1 MTAKELNLSSF
12 GRWFNDDH
20 LADLKEV
27 YFARVKQ
34 GDFEAEEYE
43 YRQGKESLNVLLE
56 DQQKATLREIESLF
70 LKEVLPVAKSGFA
83 AGLFSGFQRY
93 FRKSEDV
100 IHSLDKAM
108 EELSRDERRKQAADT
123 LLEELRER
131 VPDGVE
137 DHITSVECA
146 WEQRIHYAFI
156 YEFYLGFRCA
166 LAVIDRIRPLETR
179 EMFSEKLL
187 LEFEIGLINDVD
199 RMERKSFVQ
208 EFLDK
213 RFGFDL

>member
-20 LADLKEV
+20 LAGLKEI
-27 YFARVKQ
+27 YFARVKR
-34 GDFEAEEYE
+34 GDFEVEEYE
-43 YRQGKESLNVLLE
+43 YRQGKENLDVLLD
-56 DQQKATLREIESLF
+56 DQQKAALQEIEALF
-70 LKEVLPVAKSGFA
+70 LKEILPAAKCGFA

-108 EELSRDERRKQAADT
+108 EDLPRDERRKQT
-123 LLEELRER
+123 VNVLLEELLER
-131 VPDGVE
+131 VPDGAE
-137 DHITSVECA
+137 EHITSVECA

-166 LAVIDRIRPLETR
+166 LAVIDRISPLETR

-199 RMERKSFVQ
+199 RMERKSIVQ
-208 EFLDK
+208 EFLEK
-213 RFGFDL
+213 RFGVDL